1 MNVELSNAQLLKQ
14 STDYQF
20 VERLAHL
27 EGRIESLDL
36 LEVRISKELEDLRHL
51 VLESTKQTQQIMEN
65 QEIYQPTLKSIDRI
79 IDAGLVLRWI
89 VLFTIGTLAA
99 VGTVATA
106 WDTIRSWIK

>member
-1 MNVELSNAQLLKQ
+1 MNSELSNAPVLKRPM
-14 STDYQF
+14 DYQF
-20 VERLAHL
+20 IDRLAHL
-27 EGRIESLDL
+27 EGRIESLDQ
-36 LEVRISKELEDLRHL
+36 LEVRISKELEELRHL
-51 VLESTKQTQQIMEN
+51 VLESTKQTQKIMEN

-99 VGTVATA
+99 VGTVVTA